1 MSKQSNQLYEFEGFL
16 LDLAEKVLWKDGK
29 TISLAPKAFDTLV
42 ILIERRGRLIEKE
55 ELIRLLWPENFVE
68 ESSLSQ
74 NIYLLRKALGEDAQ
88 GVKFIE
94 TVPRRGYRFVSDVKE
109 VTNESTSVV
118 IRPPIF
124 IQEDEPDAQER
135 LEERTPPALTSS
147 PDSQRLPRVLALSLI
162 SVFIF
167 FTIWFFRERF
177 KHPAVDFQIKSI
189 AVLPFKSLGTE
200 SQDEHLGLGISD
212 AMIAKFSAL
221 QQISVR
227 PTSAIFKYAE
237 KSYDPATVGRELGVE
252 AVLEGTVQHVGDRVR
267 VTVQLT
273 SVPDGRSLWAEKFD
287 EKFTNVFALQDSISD
302 QATRALKLR
311 MTTNEKRQ
319 LTRHYTEDFE
329 AYQAYARGIFFWN
342 KRTEDGLTRG
352 IEYFKQAIEKD
363 PEYALAWAG
372 MADAYAVSAYLDYNI
387 LPAED
392 AYQKAHDAA
401 IKATELDQTI
411 AEAHNAL
418 SIVKAYRDSD
428 FPGAEEEVRKA
439 IALQP
444 NNATAHQRYAI
455 YLRDQARLDESLKE
469 VQHAEELDPLSPTIG
484 TNLAYIYYLQRDYE
498 RAERQCR
505 KVLELE
511 PDCFQTLLVL
521 GMTYQQQQK
530 FQDAIALM
538 EKARRQVQG
547 KSGIYFTTLEVL
559 GNAYAKAGLRQ
570 KAEEIISELKMFPEK
585 KDDTAVCQA
594 LVYSGLGETDRAL
607 TLLEA
612 SAENW
617 DSLPTVLML
626 DPRYDNV
633 RADYRFEKLTK
644 R

>member
-1 MSKQSNQLYEFEGFL
+1 MSKQSNQLYEFDGFL
-16 LDLAEKVLWKDGK
+16 LDLAEKVLRKEGK
-29 TISLAPKAFDTLV
+29 TISLTPKAFDTLV
-42 ILIERRGRLIEKE
+42 ILVERRGRLVEKE
-55 ELIRLLWPENFVE
+55 ELIRRLWPENFVE

-74 NIYLLRKALGEDAQ
+74 NIYLLRKALGEDSQ

-94 TVPRRGYRFVSDVKE
+94 TVPRRGYRFVCTVKE
-109 VTNESTSVV
+109 VPGESTSVV
-118 IRPPIF
+118 IQQHNFVR
-124 IQEDEPDAQER
+124 EDEPDVQEY
-135 LEERTPPALTSS
+135 LEERTPPTFTLGPNSR
-147 PDSQRLPRVLALSLI
+147 RLPRVLVLSLI
-162 SVFIF
+162 PVFIF
-167 FTIWFFRERF
+167 FTIWFLWERF
-177 KHPAVDFQIKSI
+177 KHPNSGFQVRSI

-227 PTSAIFKYAE
+227 PTSAIFKYAG
-237 KSYDPATVGRELGVE
+237 KSYDPATVGREFGVD
-252 AVLEGTVQHVGDRVR
+252 AILEGTIQHVGDRVR

-311 MTTNEKRQ
+311 LTTNEKRQ

-342 KRTEDGLTRG
+342 KRTEDGLMRG

-372 MADAYAVSAYLDYNI
+372 MADAYAVSAYLDYKI

-392 AYQKAHDAA
+392 AYQKAREAA
-401 IKATELDQTI
+401 TRASELDQTI

-418 SIVKAYRDSD
+418 SIVKAYNDCD
-428 FPGAEEEVRKA
+428 FPGAEEEVKKA

-505 KVLELE
+505 KVLEIE
-511 PDCFQTLLVL
+511 PDYFQTLLVL

-530 FQDAIALM
+530 FQDAIALL
-538 EKARRQVQG
+538 EKVRSQTKG
-547 KSGIYFTTLEVL
+547 KSGVYFSALETL
-559 GNAYAKAGLRQ
+559 GTAYAKAGLRQ
-570 KAEEIISELKMFPEK
+570 KAGEIISELRMLPEK
-585 KDDTAVCQA
+585 KDYIAFYQA
-594 LVYSGLGETDRAL
+594 LVYTGLGEMDRAL

-612 SAENW
+612 SSGSW
-617 DSLPTVLML
+617 DSPPVVLML

-633 RADYRFEKLTK
+633 RADYRFEKLMK